1 LETTTRKELSMTD
14 EAVQI
19 SITIRVAKREQKIER
34 KMKIKDLEETI
45 QGIAIETGQ
54 EALGMG
60 IKEIDEEIAK
70 QVPTGWQNVGTEERW
85 LVSSIGAVRY
95 KRRIYLDEK
104 GKRRKP
110 VDELLGI
117 EKYGRMSGRVQE
129 LGASLA
135 CAGTYRLA
143 ASQLSYI
150 IKTPISHS
158 AVQRMAWN
166 TGNRIADGEEAE
178 RRRVFENGEPIEA
191 GKIKAPV
198 LYGESDGVWVHLQRE
213 RRRSAEVRVATI
225 STGRKQI
232 GKDRYRFE
240 NKRCITAIGLNSEQ
254 WQEQIVRETHLYYDL
269 SETKML
275 ISGGDGN
282 QWVRHSFD
290 RMEISQEFILDRF
303 HLRRAARHTFRDQAE
318 AAQIVSRLRH
328 EGFSSV
334 TQDLSQRIEQSEG
347 REKQKFKEF
356 FSYVHNNQDGL
367 LDLHVRGV
375 DLPAYLGGIEG
386 NVDKLVV
393 HRMKG
398 RGCSWRLRG
407 LRAMLALCRNSEAL
421 KQHSYH
427 YFPLTVPHK
436 NNHVIQKLDV
446 EYSEMLYKTMPIL
459 YGPDHDK
466 PWVNNLR
473 KLVHGHDSLFSRSM
487 DF

>member
-1 LETTTRKELSMTD
+1 MTD
-14 EAVQI
+14 RAVQI
-19 SITIRVAKREQKIER
+19 SITIRVAERER
-34 KMKIKDLEETI
+34 KLEGKIKPE
-45 QGIAIETGQ
+45 AIEEAIQRMALTTGQ
-54 EALGMG
+54 ESLEMG
-60 IKEIDEEIAK
+60 IQELDKQIAK
-70 QVPTGWQNVGTEERW
+70 QLPKGWRNVGTEERW
-85 LVSSIGAVRY
+85 LVSSLGTLKY

-104 GKRRKP
+104 HRRRKP

-129 LGASLA
+129 MGASLA
-135 CAGTYRLA
+135 CMGTYRLA
-143 ASQLSYI
+143 ASQLSYM

-158 AVQRMAWN
+158 AVQRMTWT

-178 RRRVFENGEPIEA
+178 RRRVFEHGEPIEA
-191 GKIKAPV
+191 GRIKAPV

-213 RRRSAEVRVATI
+213 KRKSAEVRVAI
-225 STGRKQI
+225 MSTGRKQI
-232 GKDRYRFE
+232 GKNRYRFE
-240 NKRCITAIGLNSEQ
+240 NKHCVTAIGLNSEQ

-290 RMEISQEFILDRF
+290 RMDIPQEFVLDRF
-303 HLRRAARHTFRDQAE
+303 HLHRSARRTFHDNAE
-318 AAQIVSRLRH
+318 AKQIVTQLFK
-328 EGFSSV
+328 EGFSGV
-334 TQDLSQRIEQSEG
+334 QNELRQCIEQSDG
-347 REKQKFKEF
+347 REQQKLKDF
-356 FSYVHNNQDGL
+356 YRYIHNNQDGL
-367 LDLHVRGV
+367 LDLENRGI

-407 LRAMLALCRNSEAL
+407 LRAMLALCRNCDAL
-421 KQHSYH
+421 KQHSYR
-427 YFPLTVPHK
+427 YFPLSVPHK
-436 NNHVIQKLDV
+436 NNHVIQRLDV
-446 EYSEMLYKTMPIL
+446 EYSEVLYKTMPIL

-466 PWVNNLR
+466 PWVNTLR
-473 KLVHGHDSLFSRSM
+473 KIVHGRPSLFSNSM

>member
-1 LETTTRKELSMTD
+1 MTD
-14 EAVQI
+14 EAVEI

-34 KMKIKDLEETI
+34 KISIEELEETI

-60 IKEIDEEIAK
+60 IREFDDRIAEK
-70 QVPTGWQNVGTEERW
+70 MSKYWQNVGTEERW
-85 LVSSIGAVRY
+85 LVSCLGAMRY

-129 LGASLA
+129 MGASLA
-135 CAGTYRLA
+135 CMGTYRLA
-143 ASQLSYI
+143 ASQLSYL

-158 AVQRMAWN
+158 AIQRMTWI
-166 TGNRIADGEEAE
+166 TGDRIADGEEAE
-178 RRRVFENGEPIEA
+178 RRRVFELGDPIEA
-191 GKIKAPV
+191 GSIKSPV

-213 RRRSAEVRVATI
+213 KRRSAEVRVATI

-232 GKDRYRFE
+232 GKDRFRFE

-254 WQEQIVRETHLYYDL
+254 WQEQIVRETHRYYDL

-290 RMEISQEFILDRF
+290 RMEIPQEFVLDRF
-303 HLRRAARHTFRDQAE
+303 HLHRAARRTFHDKAE
-318 AAQIVSRLRH
+318 AKQIVTQICE

-334 TQDLSQRIEQSEG
+334 TKDLRQRIGQAEG
-347 REKQKFKEF
+347 REKQKLEDF
-356 FSYVHNNQDGL
+356 YRYIQNNQDGL
-367 LDLHVRGV
+367 LDLEKRGI

-407 LRAMLALCRNSEAL
+407 LRAMLALCRNCDAL
-421 KQHSYH
+421 KQHSYR
-427 YFPLTVPHK
+427 YLPLSVPNKSVHR
-436 NNHVIQKLDV
+436 IQKLEV
-446 EYSEMLYKTMPIL
+446 EYSEMLLKTMPIL

-473 KLVHGHDSLFSRSM
+473 KIVHGCPSLFSKSM
-487 DF
+487 GI

>member
-1 LETTTRKELSMTD
+1 MTD
-14 EAVQI
+14 KAVEF
-19 SITIRVAKREQKIER
+19 SITIKMAEREVKFVGEIGAENIEEGIQRISVATGIEAM
-34 KMKIKDLEETI
+34 KMSLQVLD
-45 QGIAIETGQ
+45 QQ
-54 EALGMG
+54 
-60 IKEIDEEIAK
+60 IAK
-70 QVPTGWQNVGTEERW
+70 QVPKDWQNVGTEERW
-85 LVSSIGAVRY
+85 LVSSIGAMRY

-104 GKRRKP
+104 HRRRKP

-129 LGASLA
+129 MGASLA
-135 CAGTYRLA
+135 CMGTYRLA
-143 ASQLSYI
+143 ASQLSYL
-150 IKTPISHS
+150 IKTPISHC
-158 AVQRMAWN
+158 AVQRMAWH

-178 RRRVFENGEPIEA
+178 RRRVFEHGEPVEA
-191 GKIKAPV
+191 GRIKAPV

-232 GKDRYRFE
+232 GKERYRLE

-269 SETKML
+269 SETKVL

-303 HLRRAARHTFRDQAE
+303 HLRRAARRTFHNQAE
-318 AAQIVSRLRH
+318 AAQIVSRLSH

-347 REKQKFKEF
+347 REKQKLKEF

-367 LDLHVRGV
+367 LDLQERGV

-407 LRAMLALCRNSEAL
+407 LRAMLALCRNCEAL
-421 KQHSYH
+421 KQHSYQ
-427 YFPLTVPHK
+427 YLPLSIPNKSVHR
-436 NNHVIQKLDV
+436 VQKLDV
-446 EYSEMLYKTMPIL
+446 EYSEVLFKTMPIL
-459 YGPDHDK
+459 HGPDHDK

-473 KLVHGHDSLFSRSM
+473 KIVHGRDSLFSRSM

>member
-1 LETTTRKELSMTD
+1 MTD
-14 EAVQI
+14 EAVEI

-34 KMKIKDLEETI
+34 KIKIEELEETV

-60 IKEIDEEIAK
+60 IKELDDRIAEK
-70 QVPTGWQNVGTEERW
+70 VPKGWQNVGTEERW
-85 LVSSIGAVRY
+85 LVSSLGAVRY
-95 KRRIYLDEK
+95 KRRIYQDEHLN
-104 GKRRKP
+104 RRKP

-129 LGASLA
+129 MGASLA
-135 CAGTYRLA
+135 CMGTYRLA
-143 ASQLSYI
+143 ASQLSYM

-178 RRRVFENGEPIEA
+178 RKRVFDHGEPLEA
-191 GKIKAPV
+191 GKIKAPI

-213 RRRSAEVRVATI
+213 KRRSAEVRVAI
-225 STGRKQI
+225 MSTGRKPI
-232 GKDRYRFE
+232 GKDRFRFE

-254 WQEQIVRETHLYYDL
+254 WQEQIIRETHLYYDL

-290 RMEISQEFILDRF
+290 RMEIPQEFILDRF
-303 HLRRAARHTFRDQAE
+303 HLRRAARRTFHDQAE
-318 AAQIVSRLRH
+318 AAQIVTLLRH

-347 REKQKFKEF
+347 REKQKLKEF

-367 LDLHVRGV
+367 LDLQERGV

-398 RGCSWRLRG
+398 RGCSWRFRG
-407 LRAMLALCRNSEAL
+407 LRAMLALCRNCEAL

-427 YFPLTVPHK
+427 YFPLTIPHK
-436 NNHVIQKLDV
+436 NNHVVQKLDV
-446 EYSEMLYKTMPIL
+446 EYSEVLYKTMPIL
-459 YGPDHDK
+459 HGPDHDK

-473 KLVHGHDSLFSRSM
+473 KIVHGRDSLFSRSM

>member
-1 LETTTRKELSMTD
+1 MTD
-14 EAVQI
+14 KAVEF
-19 SITIRVAKREQKIER
+19 SITIKMAEREKKFVGEIEAENIEEGIQR
-34 KMKIKDLEETI
+34 ISAATGMEAMKMSL
-45 QGIAIETGQ
+45 Q
-54 EALGMG
+54 AL
-60 IKEIDEEIAK
+60 DQRIAK
-70 QVPTGWQNVGTEERW
+70 QGPKGWQNVGTEERW
-85 LVSSIGAVRY
+85 LVSSVGAMRY
-95 KRRIYLDEK
+95 KRRIYLDGK

-110 VDELLGI
+110 MDELLGI

-129 LGASLA
+129 MGASLA
-135 CAGTYRLA
+135 CTGTYRLA
-143 ASQLSYI
+143 ARQLSYI

-158 AVQRMAWN
+158 AVHRMAWN

-178 RRRVFENGEPIEA
+178 RRRVFENGELIEV

-213 RRRSAEVRVATI
+213 KRRSAEVRVAI
-225 STGRKQI
+225 MSTGRKQI

-240 NKRCITAIGLNSEQ
+240 NKHCITAIGLNSEQ
-254 WQEQIVRETHLYYDL
+254 WQEQIVRESHLYYDL
-269 SETKML
+269 SETKTL

-290 RMEISQEFILDRF
+290 RMELSQEFILDRF
-303 HLRRAARHTFRDQAE
+303 HLRRAARRTFRDQAE

-328 EGFSSV
+328 GGFSSV
-334 TQDLSQRIEQSEG
+334 TQDLSHRIEQSEG
-347 REKQKFKEF
+347 REKQKLKEF

-367 LDLHVRGV
+367 LDLQERGV

-398 RGCSWRLRG
+398 SGCSWRLRG
-407 LRAMLALCRNSEAL
+407 LRAMLALCRNCEAL
-421 KQHSYH
+421 KQHSYQ
-427 YFPLTVPHK
+427 YIPLMIPHK
-436 NNHVIQKLDV
+436 NNHVVQKLDV
-446 EYSEMLYKTMPIL
+446 EYSEVLYKTMPIL
-459 YGPDHDK
+459 HGPDHDK

-473 KLVHGHDSLFSRSM
+473 KIVHGRDSLFSRSM

>member
-1 LETTTRKELSMTD
+1 MTD

-19 SITIRVAKREQKIER
+19 SITIRIAKREQKIER
-34 KMKIKDLEETI
+34 KMSIKDLEETI

-60 IKEIDEEIAK
+60 IKELDDRISERIPK
-70 QVPTGWQNVGTEERW
+70 GWHNVGTEERW
-85 LVSSIGAVRY
+85 LVSSIGAMRY

-104 GKRRKP
+104 RNRRKP

-129 LGASLA
+129 MGASLA
-135 CAGTYRLA
+135 CMGTYRLA
-143 ASQLSYI
+143 ASQLSWL
-150 IKTPISHS
+150 IKTPVSHS
-158 AVQRMAWN
+158 SVQRMAWN

-178 RRRVFENGEPIEA
+178 RKRVFDHGEPIEA
-191 GKIKAPV
+191 GKVKAPV

-213 RRRSAEVRVATI
+213 QRRSAEVRVAI
-225 STGRKQI
+225 MSTGRKQI

-254 WQEQIVRETHLYYDL
+254 WQEQIVRETHLNYDL

-290 RMEISQEFILDRF
+290 RMELPQEFILDRF
-303 HLRRAARHTFRDQAE
+303 HLRRAARRTFHYQAE
-318 AAQIVSRLRH
+318 AAQIVLQLRQ

-334 TQDLSQRIEQSEG
+334 NKELSQRIEQSEG
-347 REKQKFKEF
+347 RERQKLKEF
-356 FSYVHNNQDGL
+356 YSYIHNNQDGL
-367 LDLHVRGV
+367 LDLEHRGI

-407 LRAMLALCRNSEAL
+407 LRAMLALCRNCDSL
-421 KQHSYH
+421 KHHSYQ
-427 YFPLTVPHK
+427 YYSLSVPHK
-436 NNHVIQKLDV
+436 NNHVVLKLNV
-446 EYSEMLYKTMPIL
+446 EYSEVLYKTMPIL
-459 YGPDHDK
+459 HGPDHDK

-473 KLVHGHDSLFSRSM
+473 KIVHGHDSLFSRSM

>member
-1 LETTTRKELSMTD
+1 MTD

-19 SITIRVAKREQKIER
+19 SITIRVAKREQRIERTIKIEE
-34 KMKIKDLEETI
+34 LEETI

-60 IKEIDEEIAK
+60 IKELDDRISERIPK
-70 QVPTGWQNVGTEERW
+70 GWQNVGTEERW
-85 LVSSIGAVRY
+85 LVSSIGAMRY
-95 KRRIYLDEK
+95 KRRIYLDDER
-104 GKRRKP
+104 KRRKP

-117 EKYGRMSGRVQE
+117 QKYGRMSGRVQE
-129 LGASLA
+129 MGASLA
-135 CAGTYRLA
+135 CMGTYRLA
-143 ASQLSYI
+143 ANQLSYL
-150 IKTPISHS
+150 IKTPVSHS

-178 RRRVFENGEPIEA
+178 RRRVFDHGEPLEA
-191 GKIKAPV
+191 GKIKTPV

-213 RRRSAEVRVATI
+213 KRRSAEVRVATV

-269 SETKML
+269 SETKIL

-303 HLRRAARHTFRDQAE
+303 HLRRAARRTFHNQAE

-334 TQDLSQRIEQSEG
+334 TQDLSQRIEQAEG
-347 REKQKFKEF
+347 REKQKLKEF
-356 FSYVHNNQDGL
+356 FSYIHNNQDGL
-367 LDLHVRGV
+367 LDLQERGI

-407 LRAMLALCRNSEAL
+407 LRAMLALCRNCEAL
-421 KQHSYH
+421 KQHSYR
-427 YFPLTVPHK
+427 YLPLSVPNKSVHR
-436 NNHVIQKLDV
+436 VQKLDV
-446 EYSEMLYKTMPIL
+446 EYSEVLYKTMPIL
-459 YGPDHDK
+459 HGPDHDK
-466 PWVNNLR
+466 PWVNTLR
-473 KLVHGHDSLFSRSM
+473 KIVHGRDSLFSRSM